1 LFISCQSRS
10 FHDFAGTSRDR
21 NEKAYLAGENYSPV
35 VTAHDANPYLNQLL
49 ALEWGVLQPNSAYVG
64 WAPPVAAVRA
74 PARKLD
80 ASDLRIVLRAI
91 KSRRMIE
98 ITYQSMNQPAPAART
113 VSPHAIAF
121 DGSRWHIRA
130 YCHQRQDYR
139 DFVFAR
145 ILEITLGE
153 SSPIDPATDSVWQRE
168 IEAVIEPHPTL
179 PPAHRR
185 AVELDYGMTDGR
197 LVLKTREALLLY
209 VLRRMALLH
218 EFDEPAPRKVISSSP
233 AGTSAVPVWDQSRT
247 TGESTDRSYRPYRVS
262 WQDQQERKGAIQYS
276 NPQNDRYAQWHPQAE
291 RLACEVDGHRD
302 VCYQQEREM
311 HSDESGASPTQ
322 RGSGHG

>member
-1 LFISCQSRS
+1 MAEAKLARWGQERRLEFIDFRLYWEGRVNRS
-10 FHDFAGTSRDR
+10 DLIDFFGISVPQASLDLAKYQEIAPRNAIYDR
-21 NEKAYLAGENYSPV
+21 NEKAYLAGENFSPV

-64 WAPPVAAVRA
+64 WAPPVAAVQA

-80 ASDLRIVLRAI
+80 ASDLRIVLTAI

-98 ITYQSMNQPAPAART
+98 ITYQSMNQPAPTART

-153 SSPIDPATDSVWQRE
+153 SSAIDPATDSVWQRE

-209 VLRRMALLH
+209 VLRHMALLH
-218 EFDEPAPRKVISSSP
+218 EFDEPAWSNYLVLANRGALKPFFESHGFFGPETAK
-233 AGTSAVPVWDQSRT
+233 DQ
-247 TGESTDRSYRPYRVS
+247 
-262 WQDQQERKGAIQYS
+262 
-276 NPQNDRYAQWHPQAE
+276 
-291 RLACEVDGHRD
+291 
-302 VCYQQEREM
+302 
-311 HSDESGASPTQ
+311 
-322 RGSGHG
+322 